1 MQKHPEYNDKRQE
14 YRLASGGTVYIELDS
29 GEGEEPSILVSHASD
44 LSANGL
50 QLALDKPLPV
60 GHIYTLCVQ
69 FVRPEVH
76 FVLAGQVKWC
86 RAAESGYRL
95 GVALF
100 ESDDTA
106 IAAWKAEIAR
116 RLGEGE

>member
-1 MQKHPEYNDKRQE
+1 MQEPRDHYDKRQE

-29 GEGEEPSILVSHASD
+29 GDGGEPAILVSHASD

-86 RAAESGYRL
+86 RPVERGYRL
-95 GVALF
+95 GMALF

-116 RLGEGE
+116 RLIED

>member
-1 MQKHPEYNDKRQE
+1 MRDSEHNDKRQE
-14 YRLASGGTVYIELDS
+14 YRLTTSETVYIELD
-29 GEGEEPSILVSHASD
+29 GEEPAILVSHASD

-50 QLALDKPLPV
+50 QVALDQPLPV
-60 GHIYTLCVQ
+60 GNIYSLCVQ
-69 FVRPEVH
+69 FASPDVR
-76 FVLAGQVKWC
+76 FVLAGEVKWC
-86 RAAESGYRL
+86 RPAERGYRL

-116 RLGEGE
+116 RL